1 MYRSHSGRK
10 KRAFQVLTVL
20 FVVLTL
26 GLGSFF
32 VSGLARADWD
42 SSVGKGIEIQGVA
55 TSGVL
60 RLGPHYPETASIDG
74 VAVEDYPVWCIQA
87 KLGDPGPNE
96 MTSISTLTES
106 RQLGPSELNLTTPQ
120 LAWLLNKYQG
130 DTRDNTNL
138 AALAYLLHINFEQEY
153 RRPGTAQ
160 ATVNELIA
168 AVRDQAPG
176 IETRALQ
183 YADEAR
189 NSAAIGYESGSV
201 EGDGQR
207 KGVIRGIAV
216 TNEAGQMIA
225 GEDIELTLIGPAV
238 FDETGTNK
246 WAGKSAATP
255 LEKTWR
261 STGNGTVKFFSRVTH
276 DVRTTLTKFGA
287 DGSIQDMITY
297 GNRDPLADPAEVT
310 EPGPTWRVIFDF
322 QPTGVSQVDTRPVN
336 LDGKISDTFTTSVDK
351 SYGDGKWLDQT
362 PVVYTARA
370 YYVGRNAPATTDT
383 VPAGAEL
390 LGEGQE
396 LRAEFTTPKTNLQL
410 TTRYFK
416 EN

>member
-10 KRAFQVLTVL
+10 KRVFRVLTVL

-60 RLGPHYPETASIDG
+60 RLGPHYPETASIGG

-120 LAWLLNKYQG
+120 LAWLLNKYQNE
-130 DTRDNTNL
+130 TRDNTNL

-189 NSAAIGYESGSV
+189 NSAAVGYESGTV

-207 KGVIRGIAV
+207 KGVINGIGV
-216 TNEAGQMIA
+216 HPEDRDTWIPGVQMN
-225 GEDIELTLIGPAV
+225 LTLSGPAI
-238 FDETGTNK
+238 FDATGTNV
-246 WAGKSAATP
+246 WSGESQSGP
-255 LEKTWR
+255 ISLSWS
-261 STGNGTVKFFSRVTH
+261 STGTGKVTFDH
-276 DVRTTLTKFGA
+276 EVINPPRRTLTKFGA
-287 DGSIQDMITY
+287 DGSIQDMLSY
-297 GNRDPLADPAEVT
+297 GNRPASDPET
-310 EPGPTWRVIFDF
+310 ITQPGPTWRVIFDF

-336 LDGKISDTFTTSVDK
+336 LDGKISDTLTTSVDK

-383 VPAGAEL
+383 VPQGAEL
-390 LGEGQE
+390 LGEVDVRATGEGQK
-396 LRAEFTTPKTNLQL
+396 LRAEFTTPQI
-410 TTRYFK
+410 
-416 EN
+416 